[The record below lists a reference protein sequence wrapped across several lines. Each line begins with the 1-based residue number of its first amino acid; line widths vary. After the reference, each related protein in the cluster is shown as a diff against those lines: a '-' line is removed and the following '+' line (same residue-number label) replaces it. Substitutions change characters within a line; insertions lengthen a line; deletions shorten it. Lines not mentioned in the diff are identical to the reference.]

1 MVEAGVQAELESLR
15 ARLAQSELDKA
26 ALQSDVEMLCLQTT
40 SNTTFNSSSVLQERI
55 RYTDKELS
63 SCRAALAASQAQAS
77 SLGEDLRA
85 LKAAHRDTGARLRD
99 ALDRSALL
107 DRELAFYQTSSA
119 RAVADRDRTAYE
131 AEGLRERTLALE
143 TRLEDAEG
151 HAATQGAAR
160 LAAEEREA
168 VLRAEVA
175 RLEALAAEA
184 AKLPGLREELA
195 AALRR
200 EAALERRLARAG
212 EEAEDLRGRLEE
224 AARAAAGAAAAYKR
238 QGAELE
244 AERDTKRGAQAELES
259 ARRQLAGLEAELA
272 AAAAS
277 REAAD
282 AALVRRDKEAVAL
295 EAGAAEA
302 RSSLEEVAAQKVSA
316 LLRLSEAEGL
326 LARYKERVASLAA
339 SLEATRRDA
348 AAGAPSGND
357 SAHSSPSKPATSPAK
372 GRAVPG
378 GGWWGRSNS
387 LEP

>member
-175 RLEALAAEA
+175 
-184 AKLPGLREELA
+184 
-195 AALRR
+195 
-200 EAALERRLARAG
+200 
-212 EEAEDLRGRLEE
+212 
-224 AARAAAGAAAAYKR
+224 
-238 QGAELE
+238 
-244 AERDTKRGAQAELES
+244 
-259 ARRQLAGLEAELA
+259 
-272 AAAAS
+272 
-277 REAAD
+277 
-282 AALVRRDKEAVAL
+282 
-295 EAGAAEA
+295 
-302 RSSLEEVAAQKVSA
+302 AQKVSA